1 MRKLSASLLPVTIE
15 DLAEG
20 STGPHEAHEPESP
33 LATTLVPIVK
43 TVSTRTHHHGETG
56 VIAAVDVPPEESEQV
71 EQQDAPRSVDDDTR
85 HEAAAPQQD
94 AAPAHDV
101 PAERQPLVFI
111 VEDTTE
117 LAEVIQATLE
127 RMGMTTMHATHGE
140 RALSALKDVDPDV
153 ILLDISLPDMTGW
166 KILDGLK
173 EKYGDG
179 TEPDS
184 KHPTVIIIS
193 AYGDPANRLVG
204 KLQGVYS
211 YLIKPFTA
219 DEVEKIVTQA
229 LGSAAS

>member
-1 MRKLSASLLPVTIE
+1 MRKLSASLPPPTIE

-20 STGPHEAHEPESP
+20 STGPYEAHEPESP

-43 TVSTRTHHHGETG
+43 TASTRTHHGETG

-71 EQQDAPRSVDDDTR
+71 EQQDAPRSVDDDTTQ
-85 HEAAAPQQD
+85 EAAAPKPEADPAQ
-94 AAPAHDV
+94 AA

-127 RMGMTTMHATHGE
+127 RMGMTTMHETHGE

-184 KHPTVIIIS
+184 QRPTVIIIS

-219 DEVEKIVTQA
+219 DEVEKTVTQA